1 MRVTPVRE
9 DDTRS
14 WSTSSSRS
22 FIHIYI
28 FIYICIYNIY
38 KSQTHTHIHTHTR
51 AHNDT
56 PGHRFY
62 RYSSLSFSFSRSLS
76 ISLSLFLF
84 LSARDRVAFARY
96 RLRTNLQKKGNKF
109 PETGTRCTSYNPI
122 DSRASVS
129 TVKRLRAFFPFRS
142 FSTPLLRCITLSLDP
157 FLSFGK
163 EHATTLVDFLGPC
176 SRSLTRRCSPLYV
189 HPSFLRVC
197 LTSYASN
204 CWYTRSLPFST
215 SATKLDATRRAR

>member
-51 AHNDT
+51 TTTRPATGFIDT
-56 PGHRFY
+56 RL
-62 RYSSLSFSFSRSLS
+62 SLSFSRSLS

-142 FSTPLLRCITLSLDP
+142 FSAPLLRCITLSLDP
-157 FLSFGK
+157 FLPFRK

-204 CWYTRSLPFST
+204 CWYTRSLPFSAP
-215 SATKLDATRRAR
+215 ATKLDATRRAR